1 MPALDRKLATISIA
15 DVDYSWLHDIIV
27 AIHGGA
33 PSNWAIL
40 CVCFKD
46 DPVTLPPLDHHRKLF
61 TNEGAGTMNMVE
73 FFSDMSHGQIDV
85 GESKVFGWYRLDRLR
100 GDYVGNVYPQPDG
113 KLNRNGFLD
122 AAKAAA
128 TAAKVR
134 SYEVRRRRSIRLWRH
149 RLVRLDRRDGRAVRC
164 QFIAA
169 KSPGPGDGPWLRSGP
184 RAAERIDSGLPRP
197 VGRHEHRRLA

>member
-85 GESKVFGWYRLDRLR
+85 GESKVFGWYRLDRPR

-134 SYEVRRRRSIRLWRH
+134 TARPSRRSNRTSRC
-149 RLVRLDRRDGRAVRC
+149 RQSRC